1 MLFQT
6 HLDFDI
12 LKLSFVEVP
21 YTYYFDY
28 ELFLIFFI
36 KIFKTFFAILKQ
48 KFLIPYFN
56 IRKLLKLISQHRN
69 YGVCQQNLL

>member
-48 KFLIPYFN
+48 KFLTPYFN